1 MDLGL
6 QFPLH
11 PKRRRVMPRNWSQEP
26 EERSINSLQ
35 YRRTRYGQSQAAP
48 ASTMQRNMRK
58 QQEFRR
64 LG

>member
-1 MDLGL
+1 MNFSP

-35 YRRTRYGQSQAAP
+35 YRRTRYGQGESAP
-48 ASTMQRNMRK
+48 VSLMQRNMRK
-58 QQEFRR
+58 QKEFRQ
-64 LG
+64 LS